1 MTYDAD
7 RRLLTATAPA
17 PFKSGAALI
26 RTSNTYDP
34 DGHVLSVTRTNGASN
49 AVTSMSYTATGKLQ
63 SATDPNGNVTTNSY
77 DADDRLISVT
87 DPLLRQTVYGY
98 DAMSRRISVSN
109 PAIQAS
115 PLLQQSYTPDGLIA
129 SLTDANNNTTSFTP
143 DGFDR
148 LSTTS
153 YPDGST
159 ENLTYDSDSNVL
171 TRQTRAGPTIA
182 FTYDTL
188 NRLSAKAPPSEPTV
202 SYAYDL
208 ASHLIGIGD
217 NSSAIARPAA
227 SASYATALAYDQLNR
242 PLAVSWRPAPA
253 QAAPTAATAS
263 FAFGYDATNRRI
275 GQSATDKS
283 WWSFPAAAMNV
294 GYAANSL
301 NQYSAVGA
309 VTPSYDGNGNLTSDG
324 TFTYRYD
331 AENRLISAS
340 GTGLAASYTYDAQGR
355 RKSKTVNGTTTIY
368 VTDADNRE
376 VLEYNGSSGA
386 IGNWYTFAPA
396 RAFGP
401 DAVLNQMNV
410 AAATRATLI
419 PDSQGSIVASLD
431 ASSGALTK
439 FGYQTYGENPSLT
452 AGSFQYTARRFD
464 PETAGSTAQPSGLY
478 YYRSRMYSPA
488 WGRFP
493 QPDAVGMKLLLAAA
507 TAGQPSAQTT
517 QPPSITGAAPN
528 VLPGLGATIGST
540 GSNVPSA
547 FWYVAAENLYG
558 YVGNDPINNI
568 DPIGEDTLQIGIA
581 GNINLPFGLS
591 IPLGYGVAI
600 DTSGNIETYSYAGGG
615 VQLGAN
621 VGAGLSI
628 QVSNAQTVY
637 DLTGKFENASAYGGV
652 GLGGSADVFYG
663 ISANGPVVGGGV
675 TLGTALGASVS
686 GGVTNT
692 WIGQPTK

>member
-1 MTYDAD
+1 MC
-7 RRLLTATAPA
+7 
-17 PFKSGAALI
+17 
-26 RTSNTYDP
+26 
-34 DGHVLSVTRTNGASN
+34 
-49 AVTSMSYTATGKLQ
+49 
-63 SATDPNGNVTTNSY
+63 
-77 DADDRLISVT
+77 ADDRLLSVT

-283 WWSFPAAAMNV
+283 WWSFPAAAANV
-294 GYAANSL
+294 GYSANNL

-368 VTDADNRE
+368 VTDVDNRE

-386 IGNWYTFAPA
+386 IGNWYSFAPA
-396 RAFGP
+396 NAFGP

-419 PDSQGSIVASLD
+419 PDSQGSIVGALD
-431 ASSGALTK
+431 ASSGTLTK
-439 FGYQTYGENPSLT
+439 TGYEAYGENPSLT
-452 AGSFQYTARRFD
+452 TGSFQYTARRFD

-488 WGRFP
+488 WGRFLQVDP
-493 QPDAVGMKLLLAAA
+493 IGYAAGSNLYPA
-507 TAGQPSAQTT
+507 SGNLYAYVNNDPLNSVDPSGLDTWSLGFNLNGFFGGGYSITAGIYYNTDTGRFGTFETTGQGGGLDISANIALQDTFGGPGNFFGA
-517 QPPSITGAAPN
+517 QFGSAFTGARGPLGGGPTYGPN
-528 VLPGLGATIGST
+528 FNPTQLSSYANPSGFQISIGASGIQELTGLPFAMSVEQSTTYETTGAVT
-540 GSNVPSA
+540 A
-547 FWYVAAENLYG
+547 ALAAENGDLITASEIG
-558 YVGNDPINNI
+558 PAAPIPGVSNEFILGPNDTAANQASTN
-568 DPIGEDTLQIGIA
+568 
-581 GNINLPFGLS
+581 
-591 IPLGYGVAI
+591 
-600 DTSGNIETYSYAGGG
+600 SGN
-615 VQLGAN
+615 
-621 VGAGLSI
+621 
-628 QVSNAQTVY
+628 
-637 DLTGKFENASAYGGV
+637 TGQSTPAK
-652 GLGGSADVFYG
+652 
-663 ISANGPVVGGGV
+663 
-675 TLGTALGASVS
+675 
-686 GGVTNT
+686 
-692 WIGQPTK
+692 